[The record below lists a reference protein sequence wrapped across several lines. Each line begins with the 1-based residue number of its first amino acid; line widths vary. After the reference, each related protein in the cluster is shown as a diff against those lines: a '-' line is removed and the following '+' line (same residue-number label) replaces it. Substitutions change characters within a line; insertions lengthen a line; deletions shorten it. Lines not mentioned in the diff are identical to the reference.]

1 MELGSWDVDKIKR
14 MIANYEGKG
23 ATEGGI
29 FPLSKLHLELRRRIK
44 SDISPVE
51 LAHSIVA
58 RAAAA
63 SDGLVTYKELWT
75 EFRPGKEWVGNKS
88 QQIMG
93 NALSRVVGYC
103 VRNGLPILTALV
115 VKTGSRTLDP
125 AAVANI
131 CNEAR
136 TLGVTIGPEPDRF
149 IDRQREL
156 ARSVVLAALPSDDFD
171 A

>member
-1 MELGSWDVDKIKR
+1 MGLERWEIDKIKR
-14 MIANYEGKG
+14 MIANYEDKG
-23 ATEGGI
+23 ATKGGV
-29 FPLSKLHLELRRRIK
+29 FPLAELHLELRRRIK
-44 SDISPVE
+44 SDISPVN

-63 SDGLVTYKELWT
+63 PDGLATYKELWT
-75 EFRPGKEWVGNKS
+75 EFRPGEEWVGNKS
-88 QQIMG
+88 QQIIG

-103 VRNGLPILTALV
+103 VRHGLPILTVLV
-115 VKTGSRTLDP
+115 VKTGSRILDS

-136 TLGVTIGPEPDRF
+136 TLGVTVGPEPDKF

-156 ARSVVLAALPSDDFD
+156 ARSVVHAALPSGDVD